1 MPTLWTVPPRRGS
14 SFVAVQPKVPPQLRL
29 PSRSA
34 RGCGSSSVQRNRS
47 MRFRVF
53 GTLFALV
60 LATLAVSCGS
70 DSTRPDPEWQPTA
83 RTPYTGDRWWWTPVE
98 RHCEEDE
105 DCEAGETCV

>member
-1 MPTLWTVPPRRGS
+1 
-14 SFVAVQPKVPPQLRL
+14 
-29 PSRSA
+29 
-34 RGCGSSSVQRNRS
+34 

-60 LATLAVSCGS
+60 LATLAASCGS

-105 DCEAGETCV
+105 DCEAGETCVRMQLGTCPRCPRGEDEMVCQGPNEEGPRRAQQR